1 MKMVKRVISV
11 KLDEE
16 MLEEIEILSVTMG
29 MSRSDI
35 IRRAIQSYI
44 ENRTRSYNKGADI
57 TKNSLDNNLYKRL
70 NGFKIKDLLLRI

>member
-1 MKMVKRVISV
+1 MVKRIISV

-44 ENRTRSYNKGADI
+44 ENRTQSYNGGADI
-57 TKNSLDNNLYKRL
+57 TKNSLGNNLYKRL
-70 NGFKIKDLLLRI
+70 NGFKIKDLSLRI